1 MEKQNDKGKL
11 GKGTPSSRLKTLYKK
26 EVSRDSR
33 HEPTLSLKEWLRA
46 TQTTNSDFKT
56 WTANKLGKNADKRT
70 DAKLA
75 KILVESSATKQAK
88 KAKKGK

>member
-11 GKGTPSSRLKTLYKK
+11 GKGTPSSRLKALYKK
-26 EVSRDSR
+26 EVSRDSGGD
-33 HEPTLSLKEWLRA
+33 PTMSLKGWLRT
-46 TQTTNSDFKT
+46 TQASNSDFKT
-56 WTANKLGKNADKRT
+56 WMANKLGKNASKRT